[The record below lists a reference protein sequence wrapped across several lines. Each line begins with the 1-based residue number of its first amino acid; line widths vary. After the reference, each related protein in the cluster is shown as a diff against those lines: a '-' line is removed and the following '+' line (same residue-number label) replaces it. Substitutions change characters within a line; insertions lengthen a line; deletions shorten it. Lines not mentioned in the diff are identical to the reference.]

1 MKTTY
6 NELNL
11 SDLTSNFNSW
21 WSFISDFVVQGW
33 KQDYRAS
40 WSVEFEL
47 FPIEYS
53 EASPDIHAMIYA
65 SVRNIPWISLTNRK
79 KLIRTCRCP
88 RIAKKNHR
96 GDASAGVRWNHM
108 PCSCGCA
115 TWGMIPY
122 NDYLSDTRST
132 HSKSII

>member
-1 MKTTY
+1 MLKTTY
-6 NELNL
+6 KELNL

-47 FPIEYS
+47 SPIEYS

-65 SVRNIPWISLTNRK
+65 SVRVVVPGSRK
-79 KLIRTCRCP
+79 RITVGTLPQVLGEIICRVV
-88 RIAKKNHR
+88 
-96 GDASAGVRWNHM
+96 AGVQLGEWFRK
-108 PCSCGCA
+108 
-115 TWGMIPY
+115 
-122 NDYLSDTRST
+122 DYLSDTRST
-132 HSKSII
+132 HSKSNFLFCGI